1 MFEITTANQDLF
13 ENFQKKGKAYRD
25 GVYDFTFDNAFIV
38 YHANLTHENTYIALN
53 VKDGTSVR
61 VLATKDKI
69 LKPEEY
75 RKLVPHILDAIKYTG
90 DMKYLL
96 DYAETNEEMIDF
108 IFREI
113 LPKYGYR
120 VREEQ
125 IKLSKEIYKGLVHNK
140 ISICEAE
147 VGTGKTLAYLVAGVA
162 ARDSFHIYGKITNP
176 PVTITTSSIELQNS
190 LMNKEIPILSEALM
204 TYKVIEKPLIA
215 VLRKGKEHYLCPRR
229 FIDFFNTISDYPE
242 KYQRIIN
249 YFTTHKTLQRAFDL
263 DVLPFS
269 SSIKKRICVKGSCY
283 KCKYQKVCKYNNYI
297 RDSLDYRHYYDFQI
311 TNHNLFLTANKH
323 NSILRESPYVII
335 DEAHKLSETA
345 RDIYG
350 QEINETTI
358 VKYLNMV
365 KYHCKSD
372 VKLSAYKELINRIN
386 AMNTVL
392 FQSFKRAMRNNVE
405 LEKDFLINL
414 SIAEKQTIQNLIDYI
429 QTLES
434 YKTALK
440 GRVELQGERIIENLE
455 SLLKEDRVSIWLKM
469 EEDET
474 ITVCSMDN
482 HVGVNLERDL
492 WKKTRGYALLS
503 GTMSNGV
510 DFDFFKKENGI
521 DVVPSRKIKESY
533 TKSPF
538 DYSNNTR
545 LYIPEDL
552 PLPSN
557 SCSEQYINAISDRI
571 VELVKATNGHTAI
584 LFTSYKVLYLVYE
597 NTKDKL
603 CEYDLF
609 CMSRSNRNAIS
620 DFKKSNNGVLFASGS
635 MWEGV
640 DCQGD
645 VLSSVIIV
653 RLPFPLRSV
662 SAELKKMEY
671 DNDVKFINEY
681 IVPTML
687 IKLRQGMGRL
697 IRNENDTGLI
707 SILDTRARRRYT
719 EDVKNVTSRFPQ
731 IESIDEIKEFF
742 KEVKAESYFE
752 N

>member
-1 MFEITTANQDLF
+1 MENCEVIAITNQKGGVGKTTTAASLGIGLANQGKKVLLIDLDPQASLTLSLGQ
-13 ENFQKKGKAYRD
+13 NNPDNLPVTVSDVMRNIIDD
-25 GVYDFTFDNAFIV
+25 GELTEPVPVIKSDEGVDLLP
-38 YHANLTHENTYIALN
+38 ANIELCGVEVQLVNEMSREQILKTYIET
-53 VKDGTSVR
+53 VK
-61 VLATKDKI
+61 KD
-69 LKPEEY
+69 Y
-75 RKLVPHILDAIKYTG
+75 D
-90 DMKYLL
+90 
-96 DYAETNEEMIDF
+96 
-108 IFREI
+108 
-113 LPKYGYR
+113 
-120 VREEQ
+120 
-125 IKLSKEIYKGLVHNK
+125 
-140 ISICEAE
+140 
-147 VGTGKTLAYLVAGVA
+147 
-162 ARDSFHIYGKITNP
+162 
-176 PVTITTSSIELQNS
+176 
-190 LMNKEIPILSEALM
+190 
-204 TYKVIEKPLIA
+204 
-215 VLRKGKEHYLCPRR
+215 
-229 FIDFFNTISDYPE
+229 
-242 KYQRIIN
+242 
-249 YFTTHKTLQRAFDL
+249 
-263 DVLPFS
+263 
-269 SSIKKRICVKGSCY
+269 
-283 KCKYQKVCKYNNYI
+283 
-297 RDSLDYRHYYDFQI
+297 YYDFQI

-323 NSILRESPYVII
+323 NNILKESPYVII

-358 VKYLNMV
+358 GKYLNMV

-372 VKLSAYKELINRIN
+372 VKLSSYKELINSIN

-742 KEVKAESYFE
+742 REVKAESYFE